1 MNAALPELTR
11 IAEAWTEELSRALTE
26 RSAWAHLGQVEVAS
40 HRGTATLGGWID
52 RRVIAVGPA
61 PAESLEAWRRTS
73 EGRIVDRALAQ
84 ANGTLRARLPDPTHT
99 LGIGEAWLDAAASL
113 APASEGALVALGAS
127 ADLVVLTR
135 ATLANP
141 WRARLHACP
150 TESRPGLV
158 SVCAGVT
165 GACVMVAMVSIAPGP
180 GGVHVIT
187 VVDVKSKG
195 QSQLARLD
203 VRTTS

>member
-1 MNAALPELTR
+1 VNAALPELQR
-11 IAEAWTEELSRALTE
+11 LAEAWTEELSRALTE
-26 RSAWAHLGQVEVAS
+26 RSAWAHLGTVEVAS

-52 RRVIAVGPA
+52 RRVLPTGAGSVSEA
-61 PAESLEAWRRTS
+61 LEAWRRTP
-73 EGRIVDRALAQ
+73 EGRIIDRAVAQ
-84 ANGTLRARLPDPTHT
+84 ANGALQARLPEPDRT
-99 LGIGEAWLDAAASL
+99 LAAGEPWLEAAAAL
-113 APASEGALVALGAS
+113 AGDGALVALGAP

-135 ATLANP
+135 AALGSP

-150 TESRPGLV
+150 TESKPGLV
-158 SVCAGVT
+158 PLCAGSS

-195 QSQLARLD
+195 QSRLARMD
-203 VRTTS
+203 VRTAS